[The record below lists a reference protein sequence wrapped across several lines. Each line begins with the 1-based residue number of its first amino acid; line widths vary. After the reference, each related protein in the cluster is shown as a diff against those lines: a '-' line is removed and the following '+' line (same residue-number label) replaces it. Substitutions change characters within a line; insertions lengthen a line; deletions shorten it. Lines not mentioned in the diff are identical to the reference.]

1 MNEQQQEATAPVSP
15 RQPRQSERRRPS
27 KPVPTDR
34 ISFPKQLDLL
44 RAYAAFSGV
53 DRRAVSLSD
62 VGQTTGMTP
71 ATASLANAFFLEVG
85 FLAKHDSLRAA
96 EGGHGFLPTQVTVD
110 YCQTYEWDKDTA
122 AHKLAPALKA
132 SWGWEAIEGRLRFAE
147 AQEQEVVRILAE
159 ASEASPHYEPQL
171 KTMIA
176 YFESAGLVDRDG
188 QSIRLV
194 RREQTQAA
202 PQPERLGMEADPH
215 DEPPTTPTGTRTGMG
230 EPVSGLADVSMV
242 HPALIGLLQLL
253 PEPRTPWGSGK
264 PDWIRAFTAAI
275 DAIYP
280 DTVTEQREVVE

>member
-15 RQPRQSERRRPS
+15 RQSGRRRPS
-27 KPVPTDR
+27 QAVPTDR
-34 ISFPKQLDLL
+34 ISFSKQLDLL
-44 RAYAAFSGV
+44 RAYAALSGV

-62 VGQTTGMTP
+62 VGQTTGMTA
-71 ATASLANAFFLEVG
+71 ATASLANAFFLEAG
-85 FLAKHDSLRAA
+85 FLAKHDPPRAA
-96 EGGHGFLPTQVTVD
+96 EAGGAPGFLPTQVTID
-110 YCQTYEWDKDTA
+110 YYQSYEWKEDTA
-122 AHKLAPALKA
+122 AHKLASALRE
-132 SWGWEAIEGRLRFAE
+132 SWGWEAIEGRLRYAE
-147 AQEQEVVRILAE
+147 AKEQEVVRLLAE

-215 DEPPTTPTGTRTGMG
+215 DEPPPTPTGTRAGMG
-230 EPVSGLADVSMV
+230 EPVSGLADMSMV

-253 PEPRTPWGSGK
+253 PEPRTPWESGK

-280 DTVTEQREVVE
+280 DIVTEQREVVE